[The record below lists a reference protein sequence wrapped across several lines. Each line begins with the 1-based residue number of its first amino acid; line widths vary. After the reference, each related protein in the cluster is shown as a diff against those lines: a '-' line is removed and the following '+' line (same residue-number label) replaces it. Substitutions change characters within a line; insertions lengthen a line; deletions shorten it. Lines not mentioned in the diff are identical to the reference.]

1 MSLRVAINSPS
12 EKDIRECLA
21 TVKSLHPN
29 WVDDNPS
36 LTLKLWHYELKHFDV
51 NKVKQAVMEVA
62 SRSKYTPKLADVL
75 EKLDGRNLNSM
86 PVPIYSKDTSIDF
99 DEETLD
105 ADIQELLKGL
115 EFRQNQYKNK
125 TNRNKSI
132 QEAMSKEEQEE
143 LDSLVNSWR
152 KGE

>member
-86 PVPIYSKDTSIDF
+86 PVPIYSKDTSIDV

-115 EFRQNQYKNK
+115 EFRQDQYKNK
-125 TNRNKSI
+125 TNRNKTI
-132 QEAMSKEEQEE
+132 QESMSESEKKE
-143 LDSLVNSWR
+143 LDSLVESWR
-152 KGE
+152 

>member
-1 MSLRVAINSPS
+1 MSLKIAINSPS

-75 EKLDGRNLNSM
+75 ENLDGRNLNSM
-86 PVPIYSKDTSIDF
+86 PVPIYSKDTSIDV

-115 EFRQNQYKNK
+115 VFRKDQYKNK
-125 TNRNKSI
+125 NNRNKSI
-132 QEAMSKEEQEE
+132 QEAMSKEEREE
-143 LDSLVNSWR
+143 LDLLVKSWR
-152 KGE
+152 EGE